1 MKPRFS
7 AALKAAAKAANVT
20 PEKFAKSIRD
30 LLTPSKCRDTKKI
43 FTPEVMNA
51 ISCAV

>member
-1 MKPRFS
+1 MQPRFS

-30 LLTPSKCRDTKKI
+30 LLTPSKCRNTKRI

-51 ISCAV
+51 IYCAV